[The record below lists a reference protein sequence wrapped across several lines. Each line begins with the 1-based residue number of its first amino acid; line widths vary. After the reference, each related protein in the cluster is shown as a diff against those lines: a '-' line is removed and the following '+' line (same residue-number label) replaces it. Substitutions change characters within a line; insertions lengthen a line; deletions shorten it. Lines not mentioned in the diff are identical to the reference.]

1 MINFICYDSSVTNN
15 SNLTIMMSHN
25 HDEDVRIPDEAFE
38 DQLLPTNGAPR
49 NNEQELDHIMALSL
63 REYNLQ
69 QEKFFEKQMEE
80 VKQNIR
86 QRTELLRPIREKFD
100 KIGKYDAKVKEIY
113 DILHYVF
120 ESFELLIITS
130 YEFDE
135 LTYTNLMNIVC
146 KIRFSER
153 ELAIIKDIVRCEGQ

>member
-1 MINFICYDSSVTNN
+1 MT
-15 SNLTIMMSHN
+15 HN
-25 HDEDVRIPDEAFE
+25 DNEDVRIPDEAFE

-80 VKQNIR
+80 VKKNIR

>member
-1 MINFICYDSSVTNN
+1 
-15 SNLTIMMSHN
+15 MSHN